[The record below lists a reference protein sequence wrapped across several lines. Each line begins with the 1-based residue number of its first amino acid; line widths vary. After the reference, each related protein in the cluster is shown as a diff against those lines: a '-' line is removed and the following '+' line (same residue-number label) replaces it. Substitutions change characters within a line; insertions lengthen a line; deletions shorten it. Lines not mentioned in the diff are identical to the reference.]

1 MWVVLCVVAL
11 ATSATACFTSITTVS
26 GTHAPET
33 VCSGA
38 LIFADDFEEF
48 DLEKWQHENTLSGG
62 GNWEFQYYNNNRTN
76 SYTRNGIL
84 YIKPTLTSD
93 QFGEGFLTSG
103 VLNVEGGAPADRC
116 TNPQWYGCERTGSPD
131 HIINPIKSARLR
143 TVNSFSF
150 RYGRVE
156 VRAKMPAGDWLWPAI
171 WMMPAFNSYG
181 TWPASGEIDIVESR
195 GNRNMLSNGV
205 NIGTQEAG
213 STLHYGPFPGL
224 NGWERAHWLRRNN
237 QGYDRNFHRYQLEWT
252 PDHLRFLIDD
262 QEIGFISP
270 PNGGFWEHGGF
281 GANRNLDNPWKSG
294 GRMAPFDQKFYLIM
308 NLAVGGTNGFFPD
321 GVSNPDPKPWWN
333 GSPTAPRDFWNA
345 RGAWLRTWNTN
356 VNNGEDAAMQV
367 DYVRIWA
374 L

>member
-1 MWVVLCVVAL
+1 MWTLLGVVAL
-11 ATSATACFTSITTVS
+11 ATAASTCRPSITTVS
-26 GTHAPET
+26 GSHAPQT
-33 VCSGA
+33 VCSGDM
-38 LIFADDFEEF
+38 IFADDFVEF

-76 SYTRNGIL
+76 SYVRNGIL
-84 YIKPTLTSD
+84 YIKPTLLSD
-93 QFGEGFLTSG
+93 QYGEGFLTSG

-116 TNPQWYGCERTGSPD
+116 TNPQWYGCERTGSPQN
-131 HIINPIKSARLR
+131 ILNPIKSARLR
-143 TVNSFSF
+143 TVDSFSF

-195 GNRNMLSNGV
+195 GNRNMMSNGLH
-205 NIGTQEAG
+205 IGTQEAG
-213 STLHYGPFPGL
+213 STLHYGPFPAL
-224 NGWERAHWLRRNN
+224 NGWERANWIRRNQ

-252 PDHLRFLIDD
+252 PDYLRFMIDD
-262 QEIGFISP
+262 QEYGYIAP
-270 PNGGFWEHGGF
+270 PANGGFWQFGGF
-281 GANRNLDNPWKSG
+281 GSNPNFRNLENPWQSG
-294 GRMAPFDQKFYLIM
+294 SKMAPFDQKFYLIM

-345 RGAWLRTWNTN
+345 RNAWLRTWN
-356 VNNGEDAAMQV
+356 GENAALQV
-367 DYVRIWA
+367 DYVRVWA